1 MGASFSITGNENTN
15 ENKSCYIQP
24 KIQSIKGPQNSQ
36 ENGNVL
42 LEFSPNNWADTDW
55 NINKNNKIYYVLEF
69 DKNFKEK
76 CPGSNVVINARCSS
90 SDQAL
95 DGSQPPDPAIDG
107 LPPPPDPTLDGL
119 PPPPDPALD
128 GLPPPDPA
136 LDGLPPPPEE
146 SVEDGAG
153 EAEEGDGAGEAEEGD
168 GAGDGAGEA
177 AEGDDAGDGAGEA
190 AEGDDAGDGVDGDG
204 VEGDDVEGDD
214 AGEDSVTEP
223 FQNLDDNRFIVIIIL
238 LLLFLFLC
246 KK

>member
-119 PPPPDPALD
+119 PPPPDPTLD
-128 GLPPPDPA
+128 GLPPDPA

-153 EAEEGDGAGEAEEGD
+153 EAEEGDGAE
-168 GAGDGAGEA
+168 EA
-177 AEGDDAGDGAGEA
+177 AEGDDTGDGAGEA
-190 AEGDDAGDGVDGDG
+190 AEGDDAGDGVEEDG
-204 VEGDDVEGDD
+204 EGDDVEGD
-214 AGEDSVTEP
+214 AGEAAEGEAAEGEDSVTEP

>member
-95 DGSQPPDPAIDG
+95 DGSQPDPAIDG
-107 LPPPPDPTLDGL
+107 LPPPPDPT
-119 PPPPDPALD
+119 LD

-146 SVEDGAG
+146 SVEDDAG
-153 EAEEGDGAGEAEEGD
+153 EAEE
-168 GAGDGAGEA
+168 GDGAGEA
-177 AEGDDAGDGAGEA
+177 AEGDDAGDDAGEA
-190 AEGDDAGDGVDGDG
+190 AEGDDTGDGVEGDDAG
-204 VEGDDVEGDD
+204 DDVEGDDVEGDD
-214 AGEDSVTEP
+214 AGDDVEDGVVTEP

>member
-119 PPPPDPALD
+119 PPPSDPALD
-128 GLPPPDPA
+128 GSQPPDPGT
-136 LDGLPPPPEE
+136 DGLPPPPEE

-153 EAEEGDGAGEAEEGD
+153 D
-168 GAGDGAGEA
+168 A

-190 AEGDDAGDGVDGDG
+190 AEGDGVEGEGEGVEGEGDG
-204 VEGDDVEGDD
+204 VEGEGDGVEGEGDGVE
-214 AGEDSVTEP
+214 GEGDGVEGEEGVTEP

>member
-119 PPPPDPALD
+119 PP
-128 GLPPPDPA
+128 DPA

-153 EAEEGDGAGEAEEGD
+153 EAEEGDGAE
-168 GAGDGAGEA
+168 EA
-177 AEGDDAGDGAGEA
+177 AEGDDTGDGAGEA
-190 AEGDDAGDGVDGDG
+190 AEGDDAGDGVEEDG
-204 VEGDDVEGDD
+204 EGDDVEGD
-214 AGEDSVTEP
+214 AGEAAEGEAAEAEGEDSVTEP